1 MLAVVSFFRLCIWKI
16 SIGDCMVGEYALGE
30 MFGMSKIQI
39 RCPKIPTVIFDKI
52 ECADGSYYMYMYI
65 FQSFFWSVNS
75 VS

>member
-1 MLAVVSFFRLCIWKI
+1 
-16 SIGDCMVGEYALGE
+16 MVGEYALGE

-39 RCPKIPTVIFDKI
+39 RCPKIPTVILDKI
-52 ECADGSYYMYMYI
+52 EGADGSYYMYMYI